1 MTDEPART
9 TIDDLLRDA
18 RSRLVRLEPDDAL
31 AAQQTGALLIDTRS
45 ADERQREGVIPG
57 ALHIPLSV
65 LEWRLDPAANPAF
78 HNPHV
83 EGLDQQLVLVCA
95 HGYSTS
101 LAAARLQQLG
111 FRRATDI
118 AGGFTAWRDAGLP
131 VGADTN
137 DAPPV
142 PGMGD
147 PDPS

>member
-65 LEWRLDPAANPAF
+65 LSGDSTPPNPAF

-101 LAAARLQQLG
+101 LAAARPAARVRAYG
-111 FRRATDI
+111 RRRRVHGLARRRP
-118 AGGFTAWRDAGLP
+118 ARASRDERP
-131 VGADTN
+131 
-137 DAPPV
+137 PPV